1 MPLYLGIDTSNYT
14 TSAALYDGGSGKL
27 VQKKRLLPV
36 KEGTL
41 GLRQSDA
48 VFEHVRQLGEMVSGV
63 FLETGAR
70 EIAAVGVSNRPRDI
84 DGSYMPCFL
93 VGIMAAECVAVSH
106 QAPLDLFSHQQ
117 GHVAAALYSAGR
129 LDLLQTRFIAFHVS
143 GGTTECLLV
152 EPDEERIFRCEKV
165 ADSLD
170 LKAGQAV
177 DRVGVMLGL
186 PFPAGPELEKLAQ
199 KSDKTYKI
207 KPTMKDGNCC
217 LSGIENRCETM
228 RAMGE
233 NPEDIARFCLDS
245 IAAAVSGMTDAALA
259 TYGKLPV
266 LYAGGVMSNAFLREH
281 FEKNYGGIFAEPV
294 FSSDNAAGIA
304 VLASIADRRRRGDP
318 EWPDSQS

>member
-14 TSAALYDGGSGKL
+14 TSAALYDGGTGAL
-27 VQKKRLLPV
+27 VQRKRLLPV
-36 KEGTL
+36 KEGSV

-48 VFEHVRQLGEMVSGV
+48 VFEHVKQLGEMVSGV
-63 FLETGAR
+63 FAETGAR

-93 VGIMAAECVAVSH
+93 VGIMAAESIAASH
-106 QAPLDLFSHQQ
+106 QAPLYLFSHQQ

-129 LDLLQTRFIAFHVS
+129 LDLLKTRFLAFHVS

-152 EPDEERIFRCEKV
+152 EPDDDRIFRCEKV

-199 KSDKTYKI
+199 KSDKVYKI
-207 KPTMKDGNCC
+207 KPTMKDGNCS
-217 LSGIENRCETM
+217 LSGVENRCEAM
-228 RAMGE
+228 RAAGE
-233 NPEDIARFCLDS
+233 SPEHIARFCLDS
-245 IAAAVSGMTDAALA
+245 IGAAVSGMTDAVLEK
-259 TYGKLPV
+259 YGRLPV
-266 LYAGGVMSNAFLREH
+266 LYAGGVMSNAILREH
-281 FEKNYGGIFAEPV
+281 LEKTYGGIFAEPV

-304 VLASIADRRRRGDP
+304 VLTSVADRKGKGDP